1 MSTKTKDLS
10 YNGCK
15 NVLNRVAYKLV
26 KQNNSFRTVSID
38 EKGEDCLQTVFRNG
52 ELLIDDNFADI
63 KSRALKYSN
72 YL

>member
-1 MSTKTKDLS
+1 M
-10 YNGCK
+10 N
-15 NVLNRVAYKLV
+15 LNTGRFKLV